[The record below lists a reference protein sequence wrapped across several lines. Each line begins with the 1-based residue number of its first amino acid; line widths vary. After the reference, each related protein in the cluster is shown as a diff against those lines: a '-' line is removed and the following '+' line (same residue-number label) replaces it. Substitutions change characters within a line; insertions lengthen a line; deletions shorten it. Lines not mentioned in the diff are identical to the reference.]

1 MANLKNVME
10 IDPTLQAADRCLE
23 AESAAS
29 PYRTR
34 TVAMGQIG
42 GSCQRR
48 AWYNFRWAFR
58 EAFNAVTLKRFADGH
73 ASEAVI
79 IERLKKISG
88 IELLDKDPTTGRQ
101 FTYID
106 CDGHAKGKCDG
117 KITGLLQ
124 APIKLHIFE
133 AKAVA
138 EKKLTE
144 FRKIKAELGEKN
156 TLKKW
161 NEEYYG
167 QAQLYMHYEGTDRHY
182 CVVASPGVRDWDS
195 CRTEYDPAYALQL
208 KARMNRVIKSN
219 EPLSRVSDKSD
230 WFECKMCPMRGICHE
245 GEMPDRNC
253 RTCLHSTPIENG
265 QWHCNRFG
273 KTVTPDEQQIGCP
286 AHKFL
291 PSLVPGEVVST
302 TEISVTYLLKDGTHW
317 TDSEEG
323 MNA

>member
-10 IDPTLQAADRCLE
+10 TDPTLDAADRALE
-23 AESAAS
+23 AEAAAS

-34 TVAMGQIG
+34 TIAMGQVG

-58 EAFNAVTLKRFADGH
+58 ERFNAITLKRFADGH
-73 ASEAVI
+73 TSEDVI
-79 IERLKKISG
+79 IARLKKVEG
-88 IELLDKDPTTGRQ
+88 IELVDKDPVTGKQ

-117 KITGLLQ
+117 KITGILQ
-124 APIKLHIFE
+124 APKKLHVFE

-138 EKKLTE
+138 EKKLAE
-144 FRKIKAELGEKN
+144 FRKIKAEVGEKQ

-167 QAQLYMHYEGTDRHY
+167 QAQLYMHYEETDRHY

-195 CRTEYDPAYALQL
+195 CRTEYDPAYALKL
-208 KARMNRVIKSN
+208 KARMVRILRS
-219 EPLSRVSDKSD
+219 EYPLDKVSEKPD
-230 WFECKMCPMRGICHE
+230 WFECRMCPMRGICHE

-265 QWHCNRFG
+265 QWQCERWG
-273 KTVTPDEQQIGCP
+273 KTLTPEEQAIGCP
-286 AHKFL
+286 AHKLL
-291 PSLVPGEVVST
+291 PPLVPGDIIMATDTAVH
-302 TEISVTYLLKDGTHW
+302 YRMGDG
-317 TDSEEG
+317 SEWIDGEDKH
-323 MNA
+323 A